1 MYNIKLKSVPN
12 KAKTGSQLDYSLVDR
27 NTLFL
32 KPNTPVDSDVKNTM
46 GAVPRD
52 KANIEAEGG
61 ETIVGD
67 INNDG
72 YLEHQTIVGK
82 RHTQGGVPLNVPEGS
97 FIFSDTKKMIIKD
110 PEVLA
115 IFGMKPNKAGYT
127 PAEIAKK
134 YNINDF
140 IAILKDETKDKYSK
154 ETAQIMLQ
162 SNLKKLG
169 MLALI
174 QESMKGFP
182 DGIPAIA
189 ESVMGQMQGG
199 QESLEQEAP
208 EQEVPQEEM
217 MEEEQPM
224 QRYGGSQLPKAQD
237 GKNKDVS
244 LFGDIKRSF
253 NFNMDNVRKKGLLTH
268 LGEWWQEKDETPAY
282 KQRVAKQKQ
291 DEIKKAEVERLR
303 AERDRL
309 RAEAQRLE
317 QLTNDRKAKKAEQD
331 KQAYLKNHKFTGE
344 TIYRHNQ
351 PYKVGT
357 ADPSRLGLLSDE
369 SAFVFPVEGFNEDGE
384 PTIDYMSKLQ
394 LYDALHRTQYSK
406 SNYKNPSAHAWEK
419 VQSRPIIS
427 ERQLNKNLKIVTG
440 DDLTIGTNMYKVI
453 NPWGENSKKYKE
465 SWKAVRDTFDDTNG
479 IIYVKNLTTGEN
491 EFLEGEDITDAYN
504 LDKNIVQIKR
514 GSIYRPAMKNS
525 ADSNNAATK
534 APTTDLTQT
543 KVDTTAGTAN
553 QEAQKRAA
561 AVRDAAA
568 KAQAEAARV
577 QQQQAAGNSQ
587 NQNQERVRVRIKT
600 PPAQNA
606 TPSSQMINGIEVTSD
621 PNLAYGGNIHQYA
634 YGGGMHQ
641 YKFQGDVGG
650 STVTAPQTPAPT
662 DPTPKRKIVKYTW
675 GEKTQKMYAIDEEGK
690 AFETPYTKVI
700 TREKALDPKTKK
712 NTWKYYAA
720 FPEDMPSKDRAAL
733 VDNIEE
739 AQGLGVVG
747 QHGNQRI
754 NPNNPYKSFYGNARP
769 QDYED
774 RIVRKNLGDQATDAM
789 DEITKRKKAFE
800 FLGIK
805 GVQDVDLKDAARL
818 YNDPHFFNEQFMP
831 AFESKLPAGTY
842 RPQMGNDRKLGFEHL
857 KAYTVAP
864 AAKKEDEVVDENIN
878 IDDVKKPVQTPSNID
893 TGMWGQ
899 DKNNILLQMSAPT
912 NKYFPTMATHNYV
925 TPGYALM
932 DYTGQV
938 RGIQQQTAALQNQA
952 ANTMAGNVALA
963 ASSGIAGQSMDKVAD
978 VIGNVDNANVGIV
991 NTFSNNNTGIIN
1003 KAADM
1008 NQAAKQTYL
1017 AQLSRMLNNND
1028 KERFFKRSRVVGAIN
1043 NGLTGLQGRN
1053 YMKAMYPNVDVD
1065 PWTGVRTIHGNATP
1079 ALNDDGSFVYN
1090 PYVNPY
1096 TAGSGMGSVDADSLY
1111 DTYMKQ
1117 PGMTHQQA
1125 VDRVNLRLK
1134 STQIKSGRQNPY
1146 VYGSSRAPS
1155 NYPGAYG
1162 ATADN
1167 AYGYDDPYDS

>member
-46 GAVPRD
+46 GGVPRD

-82 RHTQGGVPLNVPEGS
+82 RHAQGGVPLNVPEGS
-97 FIFSDTKKMIIKD
+97 FIFSDTKKMTIKD

-140 IAILKDETKDKYSK
+140 IAILKDETKDHYSK

-189 ESVMGQMQGG
+189 ESVMGQMQG
-199 QESLEQEAP
+199 EQEAA
-208 EQEVPQEEM
+208 PQEEM
-217 MEEEQPM
+217 MEGEEQPM
-224 QRYGGSQLPKAQD
+224 QRYGGTQLPKAQN
-237 GKNKDVS
+237 GKNTDTS

-253 NFNMDNVRKKGLLTH
+253 ESNVDNVRKKGLFKH
-268 LGEWWQEKDETPAY
+268 LEEWWEEKDETDVY

-291 DEIKKAEVERLR
+291 NQIKNAEVERLR

-309 RAEAQRLE
+309 REKAARL
-317 QLTNDRKAKKAEQD
+317 QDIANDKKAKKAEQD
-331 KQAYLKNHKFTGE
+331 KQAYLKNHNFTGE
-344 TIYRHNQ
+344 TIYKHNQ
-351 PYKVGT
+351 PFKVGSP
-357 ADPSRLGLLSDE
+357 DLSKLGLGSNE
-369 SAFVFPVEGFNEDGE
+369 NARVYPIEGFDEDGE
-384 PTIDYMSKLQ
+384 PVIGYMSKNE

-419 VQSRPIIS
+419 LQSQPIVS
-427 ERQLNKNLKIVTG
+427 ERNLNKNLKIVTG
-440 DDLTIGTNMYKVI
+440 DELTIGDNKYKVI
-453 NPWGENSKKYKE
+453 NPWGEHSKKYKS
-465 SWKAVRDTFDDTNG
+465 SWKGVRDAFDDTQG
-479 IIYVKNLTTGEN
+479 IVYVKNLITNEN
-491 EFLEGEDITDAYN
+491 EFLEGEDITDAYDF
-504 LDKNIVQIKR
+504 DKNVITVKR
-514 GSIYRPAMKNS
+514 GDVYKPPMKNS
-525 ADSNNAATK
+525 SDANNTSTK
-534 APTTDLTQT
+534 APTTDLTKSNYAPAPVT
-543 KVDTTAGTAN
+543 NTTAGTAN

-561 AVRDAAA
+561 AVRNAEA
-568 KAQAEAARV
+568 KAQAEAAKV
-577 QQQQAAGNSQ
+577 QQQQAAGNA
-587 NQNQERVRVRIKT
+587 QNQERVRVRIKT
-600 PPAQNA
+600 PPAGNA
-606 TPSSQMINGIEVTSD
+606 APSLGTINGVPIEETD
-621 PNLAYGGNIHQYA
+621 EFA
-634 YGGGMHQ
+634 YGGGVHQ

-650 STVTAPQTPAPT
+650 STVTAPQTT
-662 DPTPKRKIVKYTW
+662 TNPTPQRKIVKYVW
-675 GEKTQKMYAIDEEGK
+675 SRKQNKMFAIDEKGDP
-690 AFETPYTKVI
+690 FETPYTKII
-700 TREKALDPKTKK
+700 TRESVYDPKEKK
-712 NTWKYYAA
+712 NVPKFYGA
-720 FPEDMPSKDRAAL
+720 FPDDMSSKERGEIAESIDPSS
-733 VDNIEE
+733 NI
-739 AQGLGVVG
+739 GVVY

-754 NPNNPYKSFYGNARP
+754 NPKNPYTRFYANTRP

-800 FLGIK
+800 ILGIK

-818 YNDPHFFNEQFMP
+818 YNDPYFFDKQFLP
-831 AFESKLPAGTY
+831 AFHSKLPEDKY
-842 RPQMGNDRKLGFEHL
+842 RPQFKSTGHIGIEYL
-857 KAYTVAP
+857 KGYNVP
-864 AAKKEDEVVDENIN
+864 PVVKNNEEIVDEDVNIA
-878 IDDVKKPVQTPSNID
+878 DVKKPAQTTYPQD
-893 TGMWGQ
+893 AGMWGQ
-899 DKNNILLQMSAPT
+899 DVNNILLQTSIPL
-912 NKYFPTMATHNYV
+912 NKYMPAMGRREYV

-938 RGIQQQTAALQNQA
+938 RGIQQQTNALQNQA

-963 ASSGIAGQSMDKVAD
+963 ASSGLAGQSMDKVAD

-991 NTFSNNNTGIIN
+991 NNFSNNNAGIIN
-1003 KAADM
+1003 RGVDARETDR
-1008 NQAAKQTYL
+1008 QTYL
-1017 AQLSRMLNNND
+1017 ANLSRVLNNYD
-1028 KERFFKRSRVVGAIN
+1028 KEKFYKSSRVIGAIN

-1065 PWTGVRTIHGNATP
+1065 PWTGVRTIHGNSTA
-1079 ALNDDGSFVYN
+1079 ALKDDGTFGYN
-1090 PYVNPY
+1090 PYINPY
-1096 TAGSGMGSVDADSLY
+1096 TQGSGIGSVDADSLY
-1111 DTYMKQ
+1111 DSYMKE

-1134 STQIKSGRQNPY
+1134 SSQIRSSRQNPY
-1146 VYGSSRAPS
+1146 GYSSRGAS
-1155 NYPGAYG
+1155 AYPGAYG

-1167 AYGYDDPYDS
+1167 AYGYDDPYDV